1 MTLQDIIQRVCH
13 WELPNGSSQDEQA
26 LLCQAKGDLIKYA
39 LANCACTREDED
51 FASDRLM
58 EVTRTYSAL
67 RKTAQE
73 EGHELA
79 MRHLTLI
86 KRTDYT
92 QMSKR
97 YAQTGLWSEIVT
109 YITALRSTR

>member
-1 MTLQDIIQRVCH
+1 MA
-13 WELPNGSSQDEQA
+13 WELPEGSSRDERA

-39 LANCACTREDED
+39 LANCACTREDEEWIN
-51 FASDRLM
+51 ARLM

-67 RKTAQE
+67 RKAAQE

-86 KRTDYT
+86 KRTDYM
-92 QMSKR
+92 QMLKR
-97 YAQTGLWSEIVT
+97 YAQTTLWSEIEV
-109 YITALRSTR
+109 YISALRRTQ